1 MYPLN
6 HTSVWG
12 SWYNKEKKQWGYA
25 CCHQCLRNAY
35 CTASQLY
42 VCWDVL
48 NGMVEFIWLN
58 EMIEFIWLNEMIE
71 FMWLNEMIEFMW
83 LNEMVEFIWLN
94 EMIESIC

>member
-35 CTASQLY
+35 CTASQLC

-48 NGMVEFIWLN
+48 NGSVEL
-58 EMIEFIWLNEMIE
+58 
-71 FMWLNEMIEFMW
+71 
-83 LNEMVEFIWLN
+83 
-94 EMIESIC
+94 IC